1 MQAMRHH
8 HSDPADEDDFP
19 EPPSKSSRKRE
30 MQALQDLGEQL
41 VALSPERLKKVP
53 LPETLYEAIRAAQGF
68 KMEARRR
75 QLQYIGKLMRKID
88 PEPIQAQLDIFAGN
102 SAAKVTKMHR
112 LERLREQLLED
123 EQTIGAIAE
132 TWPEAD
138 LQYLR
143 TLRRN
148 ALKEREAARPPK
160 SFREIFRVLRE
171 LQDASDAADEAAQT
185 PSDEDAAEQGPNP

>member
-53 LPETLYEAIRAAQGF
+53 LPESLYEAIRAAQGF

-102 SAAKVTKMHR
+102 SAVEVAKMHR

-123 EQTIGAIAE
+123 EQTLGTIAE

-138 LQYLR
+138 LQVLR

-148 ALKEREAARPPK
+148 ALKERETARPPK
-160 SFREIFRVLRE
+160 SFREIYRVLRE
-171 LQDASDAADEAAQT
+171 LQDAQ
-185 PSDEDAAEQGPNP
+185 DAAEEAQEGEGAAEE